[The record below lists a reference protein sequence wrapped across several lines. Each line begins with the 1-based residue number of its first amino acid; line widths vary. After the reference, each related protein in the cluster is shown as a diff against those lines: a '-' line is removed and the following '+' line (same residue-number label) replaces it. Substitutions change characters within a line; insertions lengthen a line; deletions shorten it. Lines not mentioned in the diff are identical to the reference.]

1 MSKIDF
7 ARVLVEL
14 PSGKVKEF
22 RPGEG
27 VLKIVHTAPS
37 GTPSNAPATINYI
50 QFTGTIEEGE
60 L

>member
-1 MSKIDF
+1 MIDF

-14 PSGKVKEF
+14 PNGKVKEF

-27 VLKIVHTAPS
+27 KLTIVRTSES
-37 GTPSNAPATINYI
+37 GTPGNAAPTIHYI
-50 QFTGTIEEGE
+50 QFTAGITEDE

>member
-1 MSKIDF
+1 MIDF

-27 VLKIVHTAPS
+27 KLTVVRTTES
-37 GTPSNAPATINYI
+37 GTPGSAAPTIHYI
-50 QFTGTIEEGE
+50 QFIGTIEEDE